1 MLLIFFLVTTS
12 MDSDKG
18 LHRQLPP
25 KNVEKEVV
33 ATDVDRN
40 TVMTIGIT
48 ADNRYTYSLPG
59 QLEPAPCTDAELR
72 KQLNVFIPRLGDK
85 HIIEIQASRN
95 ACYDRYFHLQN
106 ILVHVYR
113 DDLKR
118 KYKQRISENYVP

>member
-1 MLLIFFLVTTS
+1 MLLIFFLITTS

-18 LHRQLPP
+18 LRQQLPP
-25 KNVEKEVV
+25 KDVEKENV

-40 TVMTIGIT
+40 TVLTIGIT
-48 ADNRYTYSLPG
+48 SDNKYTYCLPG
-59 QLEPAPCTDAELR
+59 QNEPTPCEDNELR
-72 KQLNVFIPRLGDK
+72 RQLNLFIPRLGDK
-85 HIIEIQASRN
+85 HIIEIQASRT

-106 ILVHVYR
+106 ILMHVYR